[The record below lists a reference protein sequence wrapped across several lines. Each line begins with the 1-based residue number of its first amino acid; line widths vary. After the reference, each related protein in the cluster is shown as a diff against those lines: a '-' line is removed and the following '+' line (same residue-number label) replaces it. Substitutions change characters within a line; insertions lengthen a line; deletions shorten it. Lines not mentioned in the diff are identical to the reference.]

1 MENQNNYSEEMIKKC
16 EHLDRTG
23 CILYKPSTL
32 CNFSDFSQFYVYST
46 ENIAGYINEFEL
58 ENKSLMTV
66 GSSGDQVI
74 SAISHGCTDIT
85 HFDINPYSKFYIY
98 LKLASILALS
108 QDNFREF
115 IDYFIPVKLKSPI
128 LYRKFNSDLYKKI
141 RGTLKALDKETF
153 QTWEVLFDNYS
164 PEIIKKA
171 LFSTDGTIINCDL
184 SRIIPYL
191 SSKSAY
197 KETKA
202 KIKKANINFLVGDI
216 MEANFDRQFDNIW
229 LSNIPQ
235 YLTLTDTKKML
246 GRLQKYL
253 SKDGKMLMSYIYN
266 AFLPVNVNYCPNVFK
281 SYHPSLVQVG
291 CCDQEIF
298 DKNPNEID
306 EAIIYQK
313 R

>member
-1 MENQNNYSEEMIKKC
+1 MEQHINYSQELIEKC
-16 EHLDRTG
+16 DYLEKTG
-23 CILYKPSTL
+23 LICYKPSTS
-32 CNFSDFSQFYVYST
+32 FGIADFSQFYVYTT

-74 SAISHGCTDIT
+74 SAISQGCTDIT
-85 HFDINPYSKFYIY
+85 HYDINPYSKFYIY
-98 LKLASILALS
+98 LKLASLLALS

-115 IDYFIPVKLKSPI
+115 IDYFIPLKLKSPI
-128 LYRKFNSDLYKKI
+128 YRKFNLDLYKKI

-153 QTWEVLFDNYS
+153 QTWETIFENYS
-164 PEIIKKA
+164 PTIIKKA

-191 SSKSAY
+191 SSKTAY

-229 LSNIPQ
+229 LSNIHQ
-235 YLTLTDTKKML
+235 YLTVAEIKIML
-246 GRLQKYL
+246 ERLIKYL
-253 SKDGKMLMSYIYN
+253 NKDGKMLMAYIYN
-266 AFLPVNVNYCPNVFK
+266 AFLPVNINYCPSAFK
-281 SYHPSLVQVG
+281 SYNPSLFQFG

-306 EAIIYQK
+306 EVVIYKK